1 MQNNRKH
8 IRTVSNERHKIT
20 KIKIQPSLKYG
31 FMPFVIEK
39 EVELGLNPNYN
50 SDELYGKM
58 RLKTSPSKISH
69 HIRTFSRDTRNKFSN
84 ETFYSINYE
93 NLEFDK
99 LKDTL
104 PLSPN
109 NSDIGTLIDVKPKT
123 ELQSRTTAPSYRSV
137 MRNPLKNLLGL
148 TAKQKNASPREQVVK
163 SLSPQTSIQF
173 IDKSHQV
180 HKGLSPKRE
189 DSNNIKLQNVI
200 QEKLKHLNKTTTGLE
215 QAY

>member
-1 MQNNRKH
+1 MKNNRTQ

-20 KIKIQPSLKYG
+20 KVKIQPNLKYG

-39 EVELGLNPNYN
+39 EVELGFNPSYN

-69 HIRTFSRDTRNKFSN
+69 HIRTISRDTRNKFSN
-84 ETFYSINYE
+84 ETFYSVNYD

-99 LKDTL
+99 LKNGL

-137 MRNPLKNLLGL
+137 KRNPLKNLLGI
-148 TAKQKNASPREQVVK
+148 TAKQK
-163 SLSPQTSIQF
+163 
-173 IDKSHQV
+173 
-180 HKGLSPKRE
+180 
-189 DSNNIKLQNVI
+189 
-200 QEKLKHLNKTTTGLE
+200 
-215 QAY
+215 